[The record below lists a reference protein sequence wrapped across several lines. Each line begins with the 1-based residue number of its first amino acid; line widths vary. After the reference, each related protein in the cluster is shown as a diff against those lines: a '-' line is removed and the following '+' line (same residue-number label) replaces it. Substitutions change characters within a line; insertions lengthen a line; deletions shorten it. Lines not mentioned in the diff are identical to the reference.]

1 MKAYWA
7 RLQVIFYRNVI
18 VGLFTKKHFMALV
31 QCLYIANPSTYVLDK
46 MSLNFD
52 KMDHIKWLI
61 DVIIRACKHQ
71 WNSG

>member
-1 MKAYWA
+1 
-7 RLQVIFYRNVI
+7 
-18 VGLFTKKHFMALV
+18 MALV

-52 KMDHIKWLI
+52 KMDQIKWLI